1 MKRKNFLK
9 RLGCL
14 ALSAMLL
21 VLAGAEPVQAATSTG
36 VTLDTTDF
44 KAVSGF
50 RVFEKCGVMKKTVS
64 GDNGEYAY
72 AGSLPKDE
80 IVYMTDMRQC
90 IGTRY
95 YIVVYEG
102 KAYNVLQSAV
112 TGVKNVNKLSRK
124 AKDDVVKQKGFV
136 GDVGKG
142 GAYTYLYSAP
152 DDTKPENA
160 YAHLPGGYV
169 VDIIDKDYNEDWMK
183 ILYKDAF
190 IGYVKK
196 EDINTKDTY
205 LLGAAYDSMP
215 FIKQAKK
222 AKLTYK
228 GILKDYD
235 KPLTKK
241 QMCRV
246 AVQWYQAMGHELP
259 KQSKTSPFS
268 DTKDKY
274 VIMAH
279 QLGIIESTSNKK
291 FSPNEFLT
299 MDTYNKFVDKLMEVA
314 DAPSAAG
321 YVARKEY
328 VGTTKITRD
337 EMIARLYKGLMTT
350 FETGYL
356 VNDYQLKYLI
366 VPFDNQNVCLDVR
379 EWSNQPW
386 TTIGLWDCQ
395 DWAGNQRFFI
405 ECNNG
410 YYTLKNFHSMYVLT
424 SGKDG
429 ILQAYKGMG
438 IQKLYFEYNDDG
450 SVCIRNEAGQYLDLK
465 DGTAVAGGKLIFRE
479 KTGSS
484 SQKFIFKM

>member
-1 MKRKNFLK
+1 MKKKTILK
-9 RLGCL
+9 RFCCL
-14 ALSAMLL
+14 LLSAMLL
-21 VLAGAEPVQAATSTG
+21 ALTGTDYAQAATTTG
-36 VTLDTTDF
+36 IMLNTSDF
-44 KAVSGF
+44 KSKGEH
-50 RVFEKCGVMKKTVS
+50 VFDSCGVMKKTVS
-64 GDNGEYAY
+64 GDDGRYSY
-72 AGSLPKDE
+72 FRSLPE
-80 IVYMTDMRQC
+80 GETVYLTDTWKC
-90 IGTRY
+90 IGTQY
-95 YIVVYEG
+95 YVAVYKG

-112 TGVKNVNKLSRK
+112 TDVKSVHKPGLK
-124 AKDDVVKQKGFV
+124 EKDDVVKQQGFV
-136 GDVGKG
+136 DNDNQG
-142 GAYTYLYSAP
+142 GAYAYIYSAP

-169 VDIIDKDYNEDWMK
+169 VEIIDKDYNEDWMK
-183 ILYKDAF
+183 ILYKDAY

-205 LLGAAYDSMP
+205 LLGAEYDSMP

-246 AVQWYQAMGHELP
+246 AVQWYQAIGHKLP
-259 KQSKTSPFS
+259 KQSTKSPFS

-279 QLGIIESTSNKK
+279 QLGIIESTSDKK

-366 VPFDNQNVCLDVR
+366 EPFDNQNVCLDVW
-379 EWSNQPW
+379 EWSKQSG

-410 YYTLKNFHSMYVLT
+410 HYTLKNFDSMYVLT
-424 SGKDG
+424 SGKYG
-429 ILQAYKGMG
+429 IYQTDKGKG

-450 SVCIRNEAGQYLDLK
+450 SVCIRNEEGMYLDLK